1 MREDYHEQLELVRG
15 ELVHMTTLVATAL
28 GRATSALLDA
38 DLQVAESVIASDIDV
53 DALADRIDNRV
64 LDLIALQSPSSADL
78 RTVIGALR
86 MSATLERMGDLAEHI
101 AQIARNSFPESA
113 VPASLVATIQE
124 MGELG
129 VHLASKDGE
138 VIASGDVQE
147 ALYME
152 SEDDRMDELQRELMS
167 RLLADDWEESVG
179 RAVDLAMAVR
189 FYERFADH
197 SVSVARQV
205 VQDATGQ
212 RVHRIERS

>member
-1 MREDYHEQLELVRG
+1 MPEDVQEQVTLVRRD
-15 ELVHMTTLVATAL
+15 LVHLTTLVAAAL

-38 DLQVAESVIASDIDV
+38 DLQVAESVIASDIDI
-53 DALADRIDNRV
+53 DALADRIDNQV
-64 LDLIALQSPSSADL
+64 LDLIAWQPTSVADL

-113 VPASLVATIQE
+113 VPPSLVATIQE

-129 VHLASKDGE
+129 MHLAAKDGE

-147 ALYME
+147 ALHME
-152 SEDDRMDELQRELMS
+152 SEDDRMDQLQRELMS
-167 RLLADDWEESVG
+167 HLLADDWQGSVAG
-179 RAVDLAMAVR
+179 AVDLAMAVR

-212 RVHRIERS
+212 RGYRIGRA